1 MVCEGEPSELLGK
14 WVLIHVGFAMSIL
27 DEQEAQ
33 DTLDALQHVYGV
45 TLEEADDAVR

>member
-1 MVCEGEPSELLGK
+1 MVCEDNPQVLLNK

-33 DTLDALQHVYGV
+33 DTLDALHHVYGV
-45 TLEEADDAVR
+45 TLEEADDAIC